1 MAEVTYWITQIEPQK
16 RREDRVNIYLNGIFA
31 FGLNKE
37 VVLKHHLHE
46 GDELKES
53 VIDDILL
60 VEERT
65 RAKQKALALLSYR
78 ARSVEELR
86 KRLGEK
92 EFSGRTVGRVIEDF
106 LRVGLLDDR
115 EFASAFVH
123 SRMMQKPMGKRLL
136 RQELFSK
143 GIDEETV
150 ERVID
155 EVYGDRSELDVARE
169 LIRKRIRRYS
179 GGEKEAKKIR
189 KKLSDF
195 LLRRGF
201 DWEVITAVLQEK
213 R

>member
-1 MAEVTYWITQIEPQK
+1 MAEITYRITQIEPQK

-78 ARSVEELR
+78 ARSAEELR
-86 KRLGEK
+86 KKLKEK
-92 EFSGRTVGRVIEDF
+92 DFSERTINRVIEDF
-106 LRVGLLDDR
+106 LRVGLLDDTK
-115 EFASAFVH
+115 FASAFVH
-123 SRMMQKPMGKRLL
+123 SRMTQKPMGKRLL

-150 ERVID
+150 EKVID

-169 LIRKRIRRYS
+169 LTRKRVKRY
-179 GGEKEAKKIR
+179 GGSEEERKKKKR
-189 KKLSDF
+189 KLSDF

-201 DWEVITAVLQEK
+201 DWEVITIMLQEEL
-213 R
+213 